1 MAQPWRLGASLNMGI
16 RRRKTVQQDK
26 IMSVLTPY
34 KPVAGSYSGFFIP
47 SLPPSFFLHFFSPSF
62 ISWLEHSSSIVCRAE
77 INSLIISS
85 PLCFIILHVPPELDA
100 YSCKIISTESH
111 RRDKQVLQLPLR
123 DSSLKPL
130 LEDSAFLLF
139 TGAATPP
146 LKCLGPHAECGCL
159 PGSGW

>member
-1 MAQPWRLGASLNMGI
+1 METGCQSEHGHQKEKDSPTG
-16 RRRKTVQQDK
+16 QDYVCPDA
-26 IMSVLTPY
+26 IQTGGWVIQWFLHP
-34 KPVAGSYSGFFIP
+34 
-47 SLPPSFFLHFFSPSF
+47 LPPSFLLPSLFSPSF

-130 LEDSAFLLF
+130 PEDSAFLLF

-146 LKCLGPHAECGCL
+146 LKCPGPHAECGCL